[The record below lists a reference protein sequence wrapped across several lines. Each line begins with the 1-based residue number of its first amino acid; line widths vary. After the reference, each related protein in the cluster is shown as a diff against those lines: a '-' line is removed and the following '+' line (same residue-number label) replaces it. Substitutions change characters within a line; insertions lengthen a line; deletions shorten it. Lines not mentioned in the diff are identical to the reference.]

1 MKFLSANASNN
12 NVLKFNKAVENG
24 DTVFVMF
31 HSPHCGHC
39 VATFPIWEQI
49 ESQLGDR
56 YKHND
61 KVMIADIQD
70 DVIGKTS
77 YADQIEGFPTM
88 WCISKNGAKIEPI
101 EQAKLMNPTR
111 TIDGF
116 VEWIELKTPS
126 SYSSPM
132 DNNNNNNSSSHK
144 GEKNV
149 KSEKKKKYRVTPYP
163 HKRSRRRH
171 SAKNGGRKGSKSTRR
186 KSR

>member
-56 YKHND
+56 YEHND

-111 TIDGF
+111 SIDGF

-132 DNNNNNNSSSHK
+132 DNNNNNSSSHK
-144 GEKNV
+144 GEKSV